1 MGWGIFMDEIHSDT
15 DNHTLRPQ
23 LKYLITNL
31 AIRLRTKSNGNSIVQ
46 LCRQIM
52 YKNVLNFTIFRGFIT
67 LGMPQILKQKK
78 NCANLNCWKHDWN

>member
-46 LCRQIM
+46 
-52 YKNVLNFTIFRGFIT
+52 
-67 LGMPQILKQKK
+67 
-78 NCANLNCWKHDWN
+78 ANYV